1 MLSLGGARGVEKAEL
16 NGNVDSENN
25 HGGSSRTY
33 VLHRTGC
40 SQEDDQLLRQ
50 GCERSGSPGRPDRSN
65 TLGTGRLDE
74 DASAALDRSH
84 GSNDFHRPD
93 LRSSAPARSAGEGS
107 ASADA
112 ARHFA
117 ANTPR
122 TQESTRY
129 PGRSSAN
136 GALSLGPTFR
146 P

>member
-1 MLSLGGARGVEKAEL
+1 MDCLNAKSSEERVVYKKAEL
-16 NGNVDSENN
+16 NRNVDSENN

-74 DASAALDRSH
+74 DASATLDGGDGSH
-84 GSNDFHRPD
+84 DFHRLD
-93 LRSSAPARSAGEGS
+93 LRPSASACSAGEGS

-112 ARHFA
+112 ARH
-117 ANTPR
+117 R
-122 TQESTRY
+122 SGQEEK
-129 PGRSSAN
+129 RSDRRRQDRRLL
-136 GALSLGPTFR
+136 AL
-146 P
+146 

>member
-1 MLSLGGARGVEKAEL
+1 MFTRRRSATA
-16 NGNVDSENN
+16 
-25 HGGSSRTY
+25 SRM
-33 VLHRTGC
+33 RAA
-40 SQEDDQLLRQ
+40 
-50 GCERSGSPGRPDRSN
+50 GSPGRPDRSN

-74 DASAALDRSH
+74 DASATLDRSH
-84 GSNDFHRPD
+84 GSNDFHRLD

-117 ANTPR
+117 TNTPR

-129 PGRSSAN
+129 SGRSSAN

-146 P
+146 PAQRTAIPRLKAR